1 MTAMPLPVPDPSL
14 VARLERLAR
23 TELSLRA
30 RLAYV
35 LLVLVAST
43 MTIAIVSLWLT
54 EPSLPARTH
63 AAFGMLTMIGAAWVA
78 YGAWVLRARRV
89 MLARQRVIAGRLA
102 SAFTAAF
109 TLGCLALAFTTTV
122 SAAWPAFAMSL
133 VMLVLALVLW
143 RRAEAAHRTL
153 MARRESLER
162 ELARGATH

>member
-23 TELSLRA
+23 TELSFRA

-54 EPSLPARTH
+54 EPSLPVRTH
-63 AAFGMLTMIGAAWVA
+63 AAFGMLTTIGAAWVA

-89 MLARQRVIAGRLA
+89 MLARQRVVAGRLA
-102 SAFTAAF
+102 VTFTGAFTMACVLLAA
-109 TLGCLALAFTTTV
+109 TTSV
-122 SAAWPAFAMSL
+122 AASWPAAAMG
-133 VMLVLALVLW
+133 LVLLIVAIALW
-143 RRAEAAHRTL
+143 RRAEGNYTALA
-153 MARRESLER
+153 ARRDILER
-162 ELARGATH
+162 ELQRSAR

>member
-63 AAFGMLTMIGAAWVA
+63 AAFAMLTVIGLAWTI

-89 MLARQRVIAGRLA
+89 MLARQRVMAGRLA
-102 SAFTAAF
+102 VTFTGAF
-109 TLGCLALAFTTTV
+109 TLACVLLAATTSV
-122 SAAWPAFAMSL
+122 AASWPAAAMGI
-133 VMLVLALVLW
+133 VLLAVAIALW
-143 RRAEAAHRTL
+143 RRAEANYAAL
-153 MARRESLER
+153 AARRDTLER
-162 ELARGATH
+162 ELQRSAR

>member
-1 MTAMPLPVPDPSL
+1 MTAMPLPVSDPAL

-63 AAFGMLTMIGAAWVA
+63 AAFAMLTVIGLAWTI

-89 MLARQRVIAGRLA
+89 MLARQRVMAGRLA
-102 SAFTAAF
+102 VTFTGAF
-109 TLGCLALAFTTTV
+109 TLACVLLAATTSV
-122 SAAWPAFAMSL
+122 AASWPAAAMGI
-133 VMLVLALVLW
+133 VLLAVAIALW
-143 RRAEAAHRTL
+143 RRAEANYAAL
-153 MARRESLER
+153 AARRDTLER
-162 ELARGATH
+162 ELQRSAR